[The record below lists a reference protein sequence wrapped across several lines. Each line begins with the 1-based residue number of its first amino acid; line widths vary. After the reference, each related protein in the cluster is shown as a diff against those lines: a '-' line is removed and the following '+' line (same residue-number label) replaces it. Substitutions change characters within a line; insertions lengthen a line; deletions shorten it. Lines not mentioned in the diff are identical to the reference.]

1 MTDWTTGSGRQP
13 LDLRVYAVTDPK
25 CNQQWQRS
33 NAAAVELAVAGG
45 VTLVQLREKL
55 ADGGDYV
62 QQAREV
68 IAVARPRGVRG
79 PGPCMQTNAVTP
91 HLGLQ
96 PSLLH
101 EHAQHAS
108 PCLRL
113 QPFCLGQQLAR
124 GVSHGAAMR
133 AVWLCFVCGTS
144 VLVKACSLAG
154 PWGQEEG
161 QNGRILWH
169 ARLSVMSWSNKHAPR
184 YMQQACNVSA
194 EGSFQGFA
202 WIRVCMAVC

>member
-1 MTDWTTGSGRQP
+1 MTDWTSGSGRQP

-91 HLGLQ
+91 HQGLQ
-96 PSLLH
+96 ANMLHKSLPAPAGPLPW
-101 EHAQHAS
+101 AAAGMRV
-108 PCLRL
+108 C
-113 QPFCLGQQLAR
+113 
-124 GVSHGAAMR
+124 SHGAAIG
-133 AVWLCFVCGTS
+133 AVWRCSVCGTS
-144 VLVKACSLAG
+144 VLVQDRSFAAAG
-154 PWGQEEG
+154 
-161 QNGRILWH
+161 GR
-169 ARLSVMSWSNKHAPR
+169 K
-184 YMQQACNVSA
+184 
-194 EGSFQGFA
+194 
-202 WIRVCMAVC
+202 RV

>member
-1 MTDWTTGSGRQP
+1 MTDWTAGSGRQP

-25 CNQQWQRS
+25 CNQQWQRT

-79 PGPCMQTNAVTP
+79 SGPGTDTTAVTP

-96 PSLLH
+96 TSVLRGHVQP
-101 EHAQHAS
+101 ARA
-108 PCLRL
+108 CLRL
-113 QPFCLGQQLAR
+113 PCSAFD
-124 GVSHGAAMR
+124 SHGAAIQ
-133 AVWLCFVCGTS
+133 AVWLCS
-144 VLVKACSLAG
+144 VGCTLVLLQACSFAG
-154 PWGQEEG
+154 GMG
-161 QNGRILWH
+161 AGR
-169 ARLSVMSWSNKHAPR
+169 
-184 YMQQACNVSA
+184 
-194 EGSFQGFA
+194 G
-202 WIRVCMAVC
+202 

>member
-1 MTDWTTGSGRQP
+1 MQLVPVLEGSLLRSAAVRVPSSRAMCVLQDCKLPLLHRTCQCLKDSNFSRSFLPQCYPVCCRFEVTDWTSGSGRQP
-13 LDLRVYAVTDPK
+13 LDLGVYAVTDPK

-68 IAVARPRGVRG
+68 IAVARPLGVRG
-79 PGPCMQTNAVTP
+79 SGPCMQTNAVTP

-96 PSLLH
+96 TDVLH
-101 EHAQHAS
+101 EQAQHAR

-113 QPFCLGQQLAR
+113 QAFCLGQQLAR
-124 GVSHGAAMR
+124 GFKAM
-133 AVWLCFVCGTS
+133 VQ
-144 VLVKACSLAG
+144 
-154 PWGQEEG
+154 P
-161 QNGRILWH
+161 
-169 ARLSVMSWSNKHAPR
+169 
-184 YMQQACNVSA
+184 
-194 EGSFQGFA
+194 
-202 WIRVCMAVC
+202 